1 MIKEILKSLGY
12 RLIDIA
18 GYLKISRPTL
28 DLYIEL
34 YEEDRW
40 YDISDVALE
49 TFDYIENTVDITRQS
64 LDEFLVKT
72 FINPLFNSK
81 EARLMQLAEQLAL
94 SKNIPDHPI
103 VKKIVKL
110 INSDKP
116 ENIEI
121 AFETGKT
128 TKIKNSKQ
136 KK

>member
-34 YEEDRW
+34 YEAERW
-40 YDISDVALE
+40 YDISEAALE

-81 EARLMQLAEQLAL
+81 EARLMQLAEQLAR

-110 INSDKP
+110 VNSDISK
-116 ENIEI
+116 NIEI
-121 AFETGKT
+121 AFATGEIST
-128 TKIKNSKQ
+128 IKKPNR